1 LLVKLS
7 AICLL
12 DHPVTCLKNKVDSA
26 NIIIPQHEVGR
37 QHDIYICFTSGV
49 QKVCPNGW
57 YIALV
62 STTVETEKPEDELK
76 PGLDLLGP
84 VKYSGVTVQ
93 DVYEPVVKGSQDGM
107 YCSASYDPTTHFETT
122 IQEVLDL
129 YQEIMGAPIDFSKP
143 PQAG

>member
-1 LLVKLS
+1 
-7 AICLL
+7 
-12 DHPVTCLKNKVDSA
+12 
-26 NIIIPQHEVGR
+26 
-37 QHDIYICFTSGV
+37 
-49 QKVCPNGW
+49 
-57 YIALV
+57 
-62 STTVETEKPEDELK
+62 LK

-84 VKYSGVTVQ
+84 VKYSGVSVQ
-93 DVYEPVVKGSQDGM
+93 DVYEPVIKGSQDGM